1 MTQFTI
7 MRKILLSTVSTIYP
21 VLTIYSY
28 FVFVGKYCIQVK
40 QFDTALVLIL
50 FLIYHFLLIYSLIF
64 YMRILAIDDTSTAN
78 RFKGKGLDSQKI
90 VKRYFNHFIYQEIE
104 EKQKHMLKK
113 CHICSTYKPPRTH
126 HCSICNKCFLKSDH
140 HSEYLGVCIAFYNYK
155 FFYLFHISNLLYS
168 LFVDVVLLFVV
179 LTEKDL
185 TSNPLSHFLVTL
197 SLLLL
202 EFLYSLQ
209 KVIEHGFLIS
219 KNETLI
225 EANALDAFYRGD
237 QGFLYIFQEGLLI
250 STEDVFDRAQM
261 TPYNLGTMENW
272 VQIFGPPGIY
282 SILPISTS
290 IGDGI
295 NFQKR

>member
-1 MTQFTI
+1 M
-7 MRKILLSTVSTIYP
+7 
-21 VLTIYSY
+21 
-28 FVFVGKYCIQVK
+28 
-40 QFDTALVLIL
+40 
-50 FLIYHFLLIYSLIF
+50 
-64 YMRILAIDDTSTAN
+64 
-78 RFKGKGLDSQKI
+78 
-90 VKRYFNHFIYQEIE
+90 
-104 EKQKHMLKK
+104 
-113 CHICSTYKPPRTH
+113 
-126 HCSICNKCFLKSDH
+126 
-140 HSEYLGVCIAFYNYK
+140 
-155 FFYLFHISNLLYS
+155 
-168 LFVDVVLLFVV
+168 V